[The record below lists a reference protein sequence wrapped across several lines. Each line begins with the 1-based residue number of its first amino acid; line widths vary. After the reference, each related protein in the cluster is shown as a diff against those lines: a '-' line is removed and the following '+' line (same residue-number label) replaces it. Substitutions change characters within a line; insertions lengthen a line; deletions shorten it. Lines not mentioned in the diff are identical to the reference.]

1 MPPNFVV
8 GRCWRPLRASRREDW
23 QIEHPGRGRDAPA
36 CHCHPTRAGG
46 QGPARRREQGGQ
58 VRQAGANRR
67 WPPPGWGQPC
77 MAQRGRSM
85 AWGACSSPVRS
96 AGLRGAAS
104 PVSPPAFWA
113 CNPLRTRSPGA
124 GPTGVA
130 TWAATRRQ
138 RGPSAPT
145 RQRVRWRHRCRRAWH
160 GARQPGRT
168 GAARPS
174 NVAGSLWRA
183 GRRPTPTRAVGP
195 SVRLRLVVLSKPSV
209 RAPRTRDAGAGARAA
224 RGHAP

>member
-1 MPPNFVV
+1 LSIQAEVGTRPPATAT
-8 GRCWRPLRASRREDW
+8 P
-23 QIEHPGRGRDAPA
+23 H
-36 CHCHPTRAGG
+36 
-46 QGPARRREQGGQ
+46 GPAGRARRGDGSKVDRCARP
-58 VRQAGANRR
+58 VRTVAG
-67 WPPPGWGQPC
+67 PPPGWGQPC

-138 RGPSAPT
+138 RGPSATAAAGRGTAHANP
-145 RQRVRWRHRCRRAWH
+145 
-160 GARQPGRT
+160 GARGPPGPATWR
-168 GAARPS
+168 GACGGQGAGPRPR
-174 NVAGSLWRA
+174 VL
-183 GRRPTPTRAVGP
+183 VGP

>member
-1 MPPNFVV
+1 LSIQAEVGTRPPATAT
-8 GRCWRPLRASRREDW
+8 P
-23 QIEHPGRGRDAPA
+23 H
-36 CHCHPTRAGG
+36 
-46 QGPARRREQGGQ
+46 GPAGRARRGDGSKVDRCARP
-58 VRQAGANRR
+58 VRTVAG
-67 WPPPGWGQPC
+67 PPPGWGQPC

-183 GRRPTPTRAVGP
+183 GRRPKPTRAVGP

>member
-36 CHCHPTRAGG
+36 CHCHPHTGRRAGPG
-46 QGPARRREQGGQ
+46 AETGARWTGAPGRCEPSLAPPGLGPALH
-58 VRQAGANRR
+58 GAAWAVDGVGCVLQSR
-67 WPPPGWGQPC
+67 
-77 MAQRGRSM
+77 AQRRPPWGGEPRLPSRFLGVQPAPHALARGR
-85 AWGACSSPVRS
+85 ANGRRDVGCH
-96 AGLRGAAS
+96 AAS
-104 PVSPPAFWA
+104 ARA
-113 CNPLRTRSPGA
+113 
-124 GPTGVA
+124 
-130 TWAATRRQ
+130 Q
-138 RGPSAPT
+138 
-145 RQRVRWRHRCRRAWH
+145 RHRCRRAWH

-183 GRRPTPTRAVGP
+183 GRRPKPTRAVGP

>member
-138 RGPSAPT
+138 RGPSATAAAGRGTAHANP
-145 RQRVRWRHRCRRAWH
+145 
-160 GARQPGRT
+160 GARGPPGPATWR
-168 GAARPS
+168 GAC
-174 NVAGSLWRA
+174 G
-183 GRRPTPTRAVGP
+183 GQ
-195 SVRLRLVVLSKPSV
+195 
-209 RAPRTRDAGAGARAA
+209 GAGPRPRVLWDPASAYAWSYSPSHR
-224 RGHAP
+224 